1 MPSDAALSSCIGA
14 FNYGNVT
21 NIAINRAVLDKT
33 FGTTYATLD
42 FSSHLSSVVNQQNSV
57 VVVLLLYPQVS
68 TGVTV
73 QYYDPN
79 VPGEY
84 STLAYSSGQVS

>member
-1 MPSDAALSSCIGA
+1 MSSCIGA

-21 NIAINRAVLDKT
+21 NIAINRAVKAET
-33 FGTTYATLD
+33 FGTSYTTID

-79 VPGEY
+79 VPGDY
-84 STLAYSSGQVS
+84 NTLTYSSGQVS